1 MLVRAARDGSA
12 GPCGGT
18 SGAEGLEGRRGF
30 GRSPG
35 IYLSCSGPATR
46 ACATGKGRFCARE
59 QRRQGSGAQKPE
71 ICSRARTDGAPSH
84 SPKAKNRLHPCI
96 ILILSLTCGV
106 KLPSGNAHFRQD
118 ARQAMRTSGKHAKHS
133 GTMSTMVIWVFAI
146 SLFASFVQ
154 RVSGFGFGIIAMA
167 VFTYLLPSYGEATAL
182 SGMLGALTSVITAIR
197 LRREVP
203 WKKLLPILLT
213 FLLVSF
219 FAVGFVSRV
228 DSGPMKKVLG
238 AVLICVSLY
247 FFFLSERIRIR
258 PGLGMQL
265 GMGTLSGV
273 MGGLFA
279 MQGPPAVI
287 YFISSAE
294 SNREYIAMT
303 QWYFFR
309 AAACRGIPCTSRRA
323 LNGSHPGRWRCQ
335 RRRGR
340 HCPYSP

>member
-1 MLVRAARDGSA
+1 
-12 GPCGGT
+12 
-18 SGAEGLEGRRGF
+18 
-30 GRSPG
+30 
-35 IYLSCSGPATR
+35 
-46 ACATGKGRFCARE
+46 
-59 QRRQGSGAQKPE
+59 
-71 ICSRARTDGAPSH
+71 
-84 SPKAKNRLHPCI
+84 
-96 ILILSLTCGV
+96 
-106 KLPSGNAHFRQD
+106 
-118 ARQAMRTSGKHAKHS
+118 
-133 GTMSTMVIWVFAI
+133 MVIWVFAI
-146 SLFASFVQ
+146 SLLASFVQ

-219 FAVGFVSRV
+219 FAVGFVSHV
-228 DSGPMKKVLG
+228 DSGPMKKILG
-238 AVLICVSLY
+238 GVLICVSLY
-247 FFFLSERIRIR
+247 FFFLSERISIR

-287 YFISSAE
+287 YFISSAG

-303 QWYFFR
+303 QWYFFVGNVMMTVYR
-309 AAACRGIPCTSRRA
+309 AGEGLVTRTVMLDWLVCVPAVMAGIFVGGLVS
-323 LNGSHPGRWRCQ
+323 GRIKIKLLRKIVYAFLAVS
-335 RRRGR
+335 GLI
-340 HCPYSP
+340 SLLG

>member
-1 MLVRAARDGSA
+1 
-12 GPCGGT
+12 
-18 SGAEGLEGRRGF
+18 
-30 GRSPG
+30 
-35 IYLSCSGPATR
+35 
-46 ACATGKGRFCARE
+46 
-59 QRRQGSGAQKPE
+59 
-71 ICSRARTDGAPSH
+71 
-84 SPKAKNRLHPCI
+84 
-96 ILILSLTCGV
+96 
-106 KLPSGNAHFRQD
+106 
-118 ARQAMRTSGKHAKHS
+118 
-133 GTMSTMVIWVFAI
+133 MVIWVFAI
-146 SLFASFVQ
+146 SLLASFVQ

-219 FAVGFVSRV
+219 FAVGFVSRA

-287 YFISSAE
+287 YFISSAG

-303 QWYFFR
+303 QWYFFVGNVMMTVYR
-309 AAACRGIPCTSRRA
+309 AGEGLVTRTVMLDWLVCVPAVMAGIFVGGLVS
-323 LNGSHPGRWRCQ
+323 GRIKIKLLRKIVYAFLAVS
-335 RRRGR
+335 GLI
-340 HCPYSP
+340 SLLG

>member
-1 MLVRAARDGSA
+1 
-12 GPCGGT
+12 
-18 SGAEGLEGRRGF
+18 
-30 GRSPG
+30 
-35 IYLSCSGPATR
+35 
-46 ACATGKGRFCARE
+46 
-59 QRRQGSGAQKPE
+59 
-71 ICSRARTDGAPSH
+71 
-84 SPKAKNRLHPCI
+84 
-96 ILILSLTCGV
+96 
-106 KLPSGNAHFRQD
+106 
-118 ARQAMRTSGKHAKHS
+118 MRTPGKYVKHS
-133 GTMSTMVIWVFAI
+133 DTMSTMVIWVFAI

-303 QWYFFR
+303 QWYFFVGNVMMTLYR
-309 AAACRGIPCTSRRA
+309 AGEGLVTRTVLLDWLVCMPAVMAGIFVGGLVS
-323 LNGSHPGRWRCQ
+323 GRIKIKRL
-335 RRRGR
+335 RKIVYAFLAVSGVI
-340 HCPYSP
+340 SLLG